1 MSTLPKRRPES
12 STVFN
17 TMKSGAFRIVN
28 NVITRRDV
36 KFKTMTLS
44 IANGI
49 LSVKNNREKLR
60 VKCCGE
66 TKVAKEISRK

>member
-1 MSTLPKRRPES
+1 M
-12 STVFN
+12 VFN

-36 KFKTMTLS
+36 KFKTMTLG

-49 LSVKNNREKLR
+49 LSVKNNGKTTSKMLR
-60 VKCCGE
+60 
-66 TKVAKEISRK
+66 